1 MAVLGFRHVLLFL
14 ILVGFLIN
22 PLADLLSTVTS
33 LRVSLFSRGAVVML
47 IIFSSI
53 ALSATSREKLMAST
67 VLFFP
72 LLPMLLWFV
81 LGYYDSVTLVENY
94 ILLFK
99 IVSFFSYIIILK
111 HLASRQLD
119 MVVIVVKLTL
129 IVYMVFI
136 VSGAFFDVA
145 AFKSYGEGGR
155 FGYKGIII
163 AQNEASGLV
172 LVALFISGFNFVVK
186 KSNIYDVALFVSSAL
201 AALLL
206 GTKAAVLL
214 PLMIMCIIA
223 VSRYGF
229 LKAVPYMSAVVM
241 VGVTVFLVSY
251 RGALSD
257 WYSNS
262 LAYFAYQF
270 DVYAKGDV
278 MTFLL
283 SGRNYKL
290 SYVFNNF
297 IYENPLYMIF
307 GGFPMGS
314 YSVEIDFFDLFLL
327 MGGPVFIIYCF
338 MFFRVFRN
346 NHSKSITKYVV
357 FALILVL
364 AVANTGGHVLYS
376 ALILP
381 YLAVF
386 CTMCSSIVFGSGEK
400 NC

>member
-1 MAVLGFRHVLLFL
+1 MAVLGSRHVMLFL
-14 ILVGFLIN
+14 VLVGFLIN
-22 PLADLLSTVTS
+22 PLVDFLSTVTS
-33 LRVSLFSRGAVVML
+33 LRVSLFSRGFVVML
-47 IIFSSI
+47 IVFASI
-53 ALSATSREKLMAST
+53 VFNATSRGKLLAST

-72 LLPMLLWFV
+72 LIPMLLWFV

-94 ILLFK
+94 IILFK
-99 IVSFFSYIIILK
+99 AVSFFSYIIILK
-111 HLASRQLD
+111 HLASWQLD
-119 MVVIVVKLTL
+119 RVVVVAKLTL
-129 IVYMVFI
+129 IVYMIFI
-136 VSGAFFDVA
+136 ISGALFDVA
-145 AFKSYGEGGR
+145 VFKSYGEGGR

-172 LVALFISGFNFVVK
+172 LAALFIAGFNFVVK
-186 KSNIYDVALFVSSAL
+186 KSDIYDVALFISSAL
-201 AALLL
+201 SALLL

-223 VSRYGF
+223 VSRYGV
-229 LKAVPYMSAVVM
+229 LKAVPYMSAVVI
-241 VGVTVFLVSY
+241 VGVAVFLLSY
-251 RGALSD
+251 QGGLND

-270 DVYAKGDV
+270 EVYAKGDV

-297 IYENPLYMIF
+297 IYENPLYLIF

-327 MGGPVFIIYCF
+327 MGGPIFMIYCF
-338 MFFRVFRN
+338 MLFRAFRN
-346 NHSKSITKYVV
+346 NHPESITKYAV

-386 CTMCSSIVFGSGEK
+386 CTMCSSIVFSRGEK
-400 NC
+400 IC